1 MNAKHFVWLSITA
14 ALATIALKTGAWWIT
29 DSVGLLSDA
38 LESSVNLLGAI
49 FALMMIGIAHAPPD
63 DGHPYGHGKAE
74 YFSSGFEGLMIFI
87 AGGAIIVA
95 AVNRLLTP
103 HAIDDVGLGLM
114 LSVVSTLINWGVA
127 VALQHGAKRFESV
140 ALDAD
145 ARHLMTDVMTS
156 VGVVAGVI
164 LVAMTGIAWLDPFIA
179 IAVALHI
186 MVEGYRLVRV
196 AVNGLMDQSLPQDKR
211 ALVIDALRGFEA
223 RGVHYRR
230 LRTRAAG
237 AWAFVDAD
245 ILVPGQWRVDEAHR
259 VLDEIE
265 AAITRVL
272 PHATIT
278 THLEPDDRN

>member
-29 DSVGLLSDA
+29 GSVGLLSDA

-49 FALMMIGIAHAPPD
+49 FALMMIGVAHAPPD

-95 AVNRLLTP
+95 AVHRLISP
-103 HAIDDVGLGLM
+103 QAIEEVGAGLVF
-114 LSVVSTLINWGVA
+114 SVVSTAINWGVA
-127 VALQHGAKRFESV
+127 VALKRGAQRFESI
-140 ALDAD
+140 ALEAD
-145 ARHLMTDVMTS
+145 ARHLMTDVLTS
-156 VGVVAGVI
+156 VGVVVGVI
-164 LVAMTGIAWLDPFIA
+164 LVAATGLVWLDPLIA

-186 MVEGYRLVRV
+186 MVEGYRLVNL
-196 AVNGLMDQSLPQDKR
+196 AVSGLMDEALPASKR
-211 ALVIDALRGFEA
+211 ARVVAVLESFAS
-223 RGVHYRR
+223 RGVRYRR

-237 AWAFVDAD
+237 SWAFVDAD
-245 ILVPGQWRVDEAHR
+245 ILVPGHWQVCDAHR

-265 AAITRVL
+265 TAIAREL
-272 PHATIT
+272 PHATTT
-278 THLEPDDRN
+278 THLEPDDGS